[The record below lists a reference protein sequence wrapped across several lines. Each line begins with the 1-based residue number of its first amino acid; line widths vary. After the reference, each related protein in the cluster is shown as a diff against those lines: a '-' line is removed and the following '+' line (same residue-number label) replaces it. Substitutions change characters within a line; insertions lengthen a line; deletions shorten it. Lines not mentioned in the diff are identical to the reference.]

1 MLSKQYRTGRK
12 LLGGSSITSEQLIGT
27 IRAQTG
33 HEVGAVACGNA
44 ANAKNGLWSLA
55 TTIAVVDACRTC
67 TTSASLSNL
76 HEGILMKKVITAKKA
91 GALIRNGD
99 VVTISSSSGLGCPD
113 KVLQAIGERFEREGV
128 PRDLT
133 TLHPI
138 AAGDMYGIKGIDH
151 IAKPG
156 LLSRVLAGS
165 YPSGP
170 SSLPMPAIWQM
181 VVDNEIAAYNIPS
194 GILYDMHRDAA
205 ARRPGVMTKV
215 GIGTFVDPELQGCAM
230 NALAAS
236 QPVVR
241 KERFD
246 GQEWLYFPAIIPNV
260 AIIRATTA
268 DERGNLTYEHEG
280 ALLGGLD
287 QALAARNNGGIV
299 IAQVKRVV
307 KDGTLRP
314 HDVHVPCNLVDY
326 VVVDPDQWQTTQTP
340 YDPAISGEIAQPLST
355 FQFQEWG
362 PEKVI
367 ARRAALELAQGSAV
381 NLGFGISANVPR
393 ILLEEG
399 LHGDVTWVIEQGAVG
414 GMPLLGF
421 AFGCSSNA
429 DAIMASPN
437 QFTYFQ
443 GGGFD
448 ATLLSFL
455 QVDAD
460 GSVNVSK
467 LGAKPYLTAGCG
479 GFVDITAHARR
490 IVFSGFFTAGAKLEV
505 GDGKLTIVKEG
516 RTRKF
521 VKAAEHITFSGRIGR
536 ERGQRVTYVTERC
549 VIELDADGLVVTEI
563 APGIDLQRDVL
574 DQAEIP
580 LRVSP
585 DLRSMPAAL
594 FRAEPFGL
602 VLKAEEVRRG

>member
-1 MLSKQYRTGRK
+1 
-12 LLGGSSITSEQLIGT
+12 
-27 IRAQTG
+27 
-33 HEVGAVACGNA
+33 
-44 ANAKNGLWSLA
+44 
-55 TTIAVVDACRTC
+55 
-67 TTSASLSNL
+67 
-76 HEGILMKKVITAKKA
+76 MKKVISAEA
-91 GALIRNGD
+91 AAELIRTDD
-99 VVTISSSSGLGCPD
+99 VVSISSSSGLGCPD
-113 KVLQAIGERFEREGV
+113 KVLAAIGARFEREGQ
-128 PRDLT
+128 PRNLT
-133 TLHPI
+133 TLNPI

-156 LLSRVLAGS
+156 LLARILAGS

-170 SSLPMPAIWQM
+170 SSLPMPSIWQM
-181 VVDNEIAAYNIPS
+181 VVENQIEAYNIPS
-194 GILYDMHRDAA
+194 GILYDMHRDSAA
-205 ARRPGVMTKV
+205 KRPGVLTKV
-215 GIGTFVDPELQGCAM
+215 GLGTFVDPELQGCAM
-230 NALAAS
+230 NDAAAKH
-236 QPVVR
+236 PVVR

-246 GQEWLYFPAIIPNV
+246 GQDWLYFPAITPQV

-268 DERGNLTYEHEG
+268 DENGNLTYEHEG

-307 KDGTLRP
+307 KAGSLRP

-326 VVVDPDQWQTTQTP
+326 IVVDADQWQTTQTP
-340 YDPAISGEIAQPLST
+340 YDPAISGEIAQPLAT
-355 FQFQEWG
+355 FEPQIWG

-367 ARRAALELAQGSAV
+367 ARRAAMELAHGHAA

-399 LHGDVTWVIEQGAVG
+399 LHGEVTWAIEQGAVG

-448 ATLLSFL
+448 VTLLSFL
-455 QVDAD
+455 QVDRN

-467 LGAKPYLTAGCG
+467 LGSKPYLTAGCG
-479 GFVDITAHARR
+479 GFVDITAHAKR

-505 GDGKLTIVKEG
+505 GGGKLTILKEG
-516 RTRKF
+516 KTRKF
-521 VKAAEHITFSGRIGR
+521 VDAAEHITFSGVVGR
-536 ERGQRVTYVTERC
+536 QRHQKVTYVTERC
-549 VIELDADGLVVTEI
+549 VIDLEDDGLVVREI

-580 LRVSP
+580 LRVAK
-585 DLRSMPAAL
+585 DLRVMDAAL
-594 FRAEPFGL
+594 FTDAPFGL
-602 VLKAEEVRRG
+602 QLHAEEVRRG